1 MGRIQRMR
9 GVRRLIYLFIMAYA
23 SLINGTIWH
32 YLRYKD
38 DRASAGLDDSAKAFV
53 LFVVIIVVVV
63 IGGAIYFTITTPAGQ
78 SGLAGIGQ
86 GLANSI
92 ASPFIAIGNGIGSL
106 ISSIFSGLGN
116 AISHLL

>member
-23 SLINGTIWH
+23 SFTNGTIWH
-32 YLRYKD
+32 SLRYKD
-38 DRASAGLDDSAKAFV
+38 DRASAGLDAKALV